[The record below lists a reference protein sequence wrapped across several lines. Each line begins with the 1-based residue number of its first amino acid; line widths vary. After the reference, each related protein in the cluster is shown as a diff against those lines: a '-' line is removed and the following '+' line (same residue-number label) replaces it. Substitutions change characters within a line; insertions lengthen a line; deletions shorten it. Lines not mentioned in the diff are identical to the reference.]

1 MKAFRQKPLGCSLG
15 FWSIGFSQ
23 RPLWPC
29 SAKLVA
35 EKPGKGALRVPG
47 YSQNGVP
54 PPQPGIPGPKNT
66 STTMS
71 SLGVPYYASVVYSSV
86 IPGVFK
92 TEFHLGLILPVPH
105 PLGLSLPLQ
114 ALKRLHPSSPP
125 FPARDLKLPVPV
137 RDFWTSTGHA
147 FSHLLPSYLSLKLTP
162 QEQTPS

>member
-1 MKAFRQKPLGCSLG
+1 MQQGLWLLTLTGWLRSSLITAFIDFLRGVGLEELKAFQAEPLGCSLG
-15 FWSIGFSQ
+15 FWSIGFPQ

-105 PLGLSLPLQ
+105 PLGLS
-114 ALKRLHPSSPP
+114 
-125 FPARDLKLPVPV
+125 
-137 RDFWTSTGHA
+137 
-147 FSHLLPSYLSLKLTP
+147 YLSRL
-162 QEQTPS
+162 